1 MNHLTDE
8 QLNEYL
14 DNVLEPAARTDA
26 HRHIES
32 CPGCQARLDEIQAV
46 TAMLAGLPEIPLTHD
61 LSKNVLLRLPQKS
74 GRIWTRA
81 LAAELG
87 GALGMLLWL
96 SAEMS
101 KPVAA
106 LLLTLALP
114 KISLP
119 AIHFPEYALK
129 LPSFNVPTAI
139 PRLQVTLPPLPL
151 PVLNLPAFDPRLVVP
166 VAILVFLLW
175 IVGNNMLLR
184 APTGARR

>member
-1 MNHLTDE
+1 
-8 QLNEYL
+8 
-14 DNVLEPAARTDA
+14 
-26 HRHIES
+26 
-32 CPGCQARLDEIQAV
+32 
-46 TAMLAGLPEIPLTHD
+46 
-61 LSKNVLLRLPQKS
+61 
-74 GRIWTRA
+74 
-81 LAAELG
+81 
-87 GALGMLLWL
+87 MLLWF

-129 LPSFNVPTAI
+129 LPSLNVPTAI